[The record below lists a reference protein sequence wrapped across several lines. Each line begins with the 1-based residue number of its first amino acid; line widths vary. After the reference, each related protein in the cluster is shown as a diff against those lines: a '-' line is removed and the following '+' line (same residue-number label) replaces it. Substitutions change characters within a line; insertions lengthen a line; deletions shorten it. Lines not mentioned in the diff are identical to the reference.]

1 MLLDSGLRSNALWR
15 GLLDRSADR
24 SKLATHFTPS
34 STELGLTEDLDRL
47 AQVFGTVFVAAG
59 TG

>member
-1 MLLDSGLRSNALWR
+1 MDTGLRSNALWR
-15 GLLDRSADR
+15 GLLSRAADR
-24 SKLATHFTPS
+24 PNLVTHFSPS